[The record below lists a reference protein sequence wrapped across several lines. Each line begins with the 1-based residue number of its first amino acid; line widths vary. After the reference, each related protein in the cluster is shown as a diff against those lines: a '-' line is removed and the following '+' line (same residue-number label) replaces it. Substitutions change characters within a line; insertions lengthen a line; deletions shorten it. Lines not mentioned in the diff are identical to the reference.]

1 MWERTFEFIP
11 NINVVNIF
19 FHGGNSRWIFDQHYL
34 IGRYPWWSTV
44 ASFRGSLLIEI
55 LSTIGRRKGACTGY
69 IRFSPLRISVGAEIS
84 YPTHQLNLTPYKS
97 SKQLLSVQSN
107 CPANHLTLLGD
118 WISVL
123 GGYIS
128 IFCGGRIPINLVV
141 SAHVKSPFFSDIYIY
156 IYAYNCIYAYIYI
169 ICYNYIYS
177 DVFPDPERLNHSLG
191 MAPSLVVSCGKHQNR
206 WPKWYLLPL
215 MHSLAWAFGD
225 GSTSQHPH
233 FQLGRSK
240 PVG

>member
-1 MWERTFEFIP
+1 MDF
-11 NINVVNIF
+11 
-19 FHGGNSRWIFDQHYL
+19 FDQHYL

-107 CPANHLTLLGD
+107 CPTNHLTLLGD

-123 GGYIS
+123 GGFPHFVAVVESLFLGGFGLITWNLHFSVIYIHIYNIIS
-128 IFCGGRIPINLVV
+128 IQMFFPIL
-141 SAHVKSPFFSDIYIY
+141 KD
-156 IYAYNCIYAYIYI
+156 
-169 ICYNYIYS
+169 
-177 DVFPDPERLNHSLG
+177 DDHSLG
-191 MAPSLVVSCGKHQNR
+191 MAPSLVVSCGKHQT
-206 WPKWYLLPL
+206 K
-215 MHSLAWAFGD
+215 MA
-225 GSTSQHPH
+225 
-233 FQLGRSK
+233 
-240 PVG
+240 